1 MFLEWASI
9 VLTVLLS
16 SYVILIANRKKE
28 KLSCT
33 AGKMISMTNSM
44 MTSVTVGTIFGIF
57 FRNTDLTIP
66 TIISMTAGML
76 IGYLTGKPL
85 SLMAILEGITA
96 GIMGGMM
103 GAMLGIMLQ
112 ETYLN
117 ILIYFIDVVF
127 VLVTILLIKVIDQE
141 VSKFNKNEKSIQSI

>member
-16 SYVILIANRKKE
+16 SYVIKIANSKKE

-33 AGKMISMTNSM
+33 TGKMISMTNSM
-44 MTSVTVGTIFGIF
+44 MTSLTIGTICGILL
-57 FRNTDLTIP
+57 RDTDLTIP
-66 TIISMTAGML
+66 TIISMTIG
-76 IGYLTGKPL
+76 IITGYLTGKPL
-85 SLMAILEGITA
+85 SLMAVLEGLTA

-117 ILIYFIDVVF
+117 LLIYFIDVVF

-141 VSKFNKNEKSIQSI
+141 TSKFNKDEKSFHSI

>member
-16 SYVILIANRKKE
+16 SYVIIIANRKKE

-33 AGKMISMTNSM
+33 SGKMISMTNSM
-44 MTSVTVGTIFGIF
+44 MTSVTIGTIFGIL

-66 TIISMTAGML
+66 TIISMTAGIL

-85 SLMAILEGITA
+85 SLMAVLEGITA

-141 VSKFNKNEKSIQSI
+141 VSKFNKNEKSFQSI

>member
-1 MFLEWASI
+1 MLLEWSSI
-9 VLTVLLS
+9 ALTALLS
-16 SYVILIANRKKE
+16 SYVIIIANRKKNR
-28 KLSCT
+28 LSCT

-44 MTSVTVGTIFGIF
+44 MTSVTIGTICGILY
-57 FRNTDLTIP
+57 RDTDLTIP
-66 TIISMTAGML
+66 TIISICVGIL

-85 SLMAILEGITA
+85 SLMAVLEGITA

-127 VLVTILLIKVIDQE
+127 VLITILLIKVIDQE
-141 VSKFNKNEKSIQSI
+141 ISKFNENEKSAQSI

>member
-33 AGKMISMTNSM
+33 VGKMISMTNSM
-44 MTSVTVGTIFGIF
+44 MTSVTVGTIFGIL
-57 FRNTDLTIP
+57 FRNTDLAIP
-66 TIISMTAGML
+66 TIISMTAGIL

-141 VSKFNKNEKSIQSI
+141 VNKYNKNEKSLQSI